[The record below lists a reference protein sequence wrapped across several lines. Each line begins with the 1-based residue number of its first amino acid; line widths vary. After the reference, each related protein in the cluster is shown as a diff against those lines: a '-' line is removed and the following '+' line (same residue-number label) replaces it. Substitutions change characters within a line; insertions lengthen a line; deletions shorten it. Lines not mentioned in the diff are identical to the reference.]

1 MYVEVV
7 LFCFDFL
14 EIFEIV
20 GLCVTFFFFF
30 FVPKNPNFYSL
41 CRGKR
46 DKERTL
52 WGLNIFLF

>member
-20 GLCVTFFFFF
+20 GLYVTFFFL
-30 FVPKNPNFYSL
+30 PKNPNFYSL

-52 WGLNIFLF
+52 WGLNIFFF

>member
-30 FVPKNPNFYSL
+30 LYP
-41 CRGKR
+41 
-46 DKERTL
+46 RTL
-52 WGLNIFLF
+52 IFTLFAEERGIRRGHCGV